1 MAGERDE
8 IVDAPPVGE
17 QIHMPAPSLLP
28 ILNAVGLSVAIIG
41 ITISIV
47 MVIVGLVLFAG
58 TAIVWIRDSR
68 RLPARRRAAP
78 TGSGVGSRH

>member
-1 MAGERDE
+1 MAGEPDE
-8 IVDAPPVGE
+8 IVEAPPVGE

-28 ILNAVGLSVAIIG
+28 ILNAIGLSVAIIG

-68 RLPARRRAAP
+68 REFQELPLDH
-78 TGSGVGSRH
+78 SSH

>member
-1 MAGERDE
+1 MAGEHDE

-17 QIHMPAPSLLP
+17 QIHMPAPSILP
-28 ILNAVGLSVAIIG
+28 ILNAVGLAVAIVG

-68 RLPARRRAAP
+68 REFQELPLDH
-78 TGSGVGSRH
+78 SSH